1 MDQAAIDDPGYK
13 KRDQSMKKVCVT
25 GATGLLGTNV
35 ILKLLQN
42 GYSVIALVRKK
53 SSWLGE
59 ENENLKLVEADLL
72 CDISGHLTDI
82 DCIIHVAAETRQNLI
97 RYDEYRKVNYEAVVN
112 LFTHAELMGVKKF
125 LFVSTANT
133 LGFGNSASRG
143 SEKAPQI
150 YPFTHSLYAQSKQ
163 AAEDY
168 LLKNSKNTEVII
180 VNPTLMIGAY
190 DSKPSSGKIIFWA
203 WKKKL
208 VFYPKGGKNFVHVE
222 DAANGIVNAVEYGRT
237 GEKYLLA
244 NENLTYREFFKKVN
258 RITSQNPVMIAI
270 PNTLLSLLGLIGDG
284 LRTLK
289 IKTNLSTP
297 NMKALQIYNYYSNQ
311 KSADELGIQ
320 YQSVDRAIEDAVRY
334 FIENPVNNKK
344 TSS

>member
-1 MDQAAIDDPGYK
+1 
-13 KRDQSMKKVCVT
+13 MKKVCVT

-42 GYSVIALVRKK
+42 GYSVTALVRQK

-59 ENENLKLVEADLL
+59 ENENLMLVEADLL
-72 CDISGHLTDI
+72 CDISVYLTDI

-133 LGFGNSASRG
+133 LGFGNTAFLG

-150 YPFTHSLYAQSKQ
+150 YPFTHSLYAQSKLE
-163 AAEDY
+163 AEEY
-168 LLKNSKNTEVII
+168 LLKNSKNTDVII
-180 VNPTLMIGAY
+180 VNPTFMIGAY
-190 DSKPSSGKIIFWA
+190 DSKPSSGKIIFWV

-208 VFYPKGGKNFVHVE
+208 IFYPKGGKNFVHVE
-222 DAANGIVNAVEYGRT
+222 DAANGVVNAVEKGKN

-244 NENLTYREFFKKVN
+244 NENLSYREFFKKVN
-258 RITSQNPVMIAI
+258 RITRQNPIMIPI
-270 PNTLLSLLGLIGDG
+270 PNKLLSFLGLIGDV
-284 LRTLK
+284 LRKFK
-289 IKTNLSTP
+289 IKTDLSSS
-297 NMKALQIYNYYSNQ
+297 NMKALQISNYYSNQ
-311 KSADELGIQ
+311 KSIEELGVQ
-320 YQSVDRAIEDAVRY
+320 YQPIDKAIKDAVQY
-334 FIENPVNNKK
+334 FIENPVKNKK

>member
-1 MDQAAIDDPGYK
+1 
-13 KRDQSMKKVCVT
+13 MKKVCVT

-42 GYSVIALVRKK
+42 GYSVTALVRQK

-72 CDISGHLTDI
+72 CDISVYLTDI
-82 DCIIHVAAETRQNLI
+82 NCIIHVAAETRQNLI

-133 LGFGNSASRG
+133 LGFGNTAFLG

-150 YPFTHSLYAQSKQ
+150 YPFTHSLYAQSKLE
-163 AAEDY
+163 AEEY
-168 LLKNSKNTEVII
+168 LLKNSKNTDVII
-180 VNPTLMIGAY
+180 VNPTFMIGAY
-190 DSKPSSGKIIFWA
+190 DSKPSSGKIIFWV

-208 VFYPKGGKNFVHVE
+208 IFYPKGGKNFVHVE
-222 DAANGIVNAVEYGRT
+222 DAANGVVNAVEKGKN

-244 NENLTYREFFKKVN
+244 NENLSYREFFKKVN
-258 RITSQNPVMIAI
+258 RITRQNPIMIPI
-270 PNTLLSLLGLIGDG
+270 PNKLLSFLGLIGDV
-284 LRTLK
+284 LRKFK
-289 IKTNLSTP
+289 IKTDLSSS
-297 NMKALQIYNYYSNQ
+297 NMKALQISNYYSNQ
-311 KSADELGIQ
+311 KSIEELGVQ
-320 YQSVDRAIEDAVRY
+320 YQPIDKAIEDAVQY
-334 FIENPVNNKK
+334 FIENPVKNKK

>member
-1 MDQAAIDDPGYK
+1 
-13 KRDQSMKKVCVT
+13 MKKVCVT

-42 GYSVIALVRKK
+42 GYSVTALVRQK

-72 CDISGHLTDI
+72 CDISVYLTDM

-133 LGFGNSASRG
+133 LGFGNTAFLG

-150 YPFTHSLYAQSKQ
+150 YPFTHSLYAQSKLE
-163 AAEDY
+163 AEEY
-168 LLKNSKNTEVII
+168 LLKNSKNTDVII
-180 VNPTLMIGAY
+180 VNPTFMIGAY
-190 DSKPSSGKIIFWA
+190 DSKPSSGKIIFWV

-208 VFYPKGGKNFVHVE
+208 IFYPKGGKNFVHVE
-222 DAANGIVNAVEYGRT
+222 DAANGVVNAVEKGKN

-244 NENLTYREFFKKVN
+244 NENLSYRELFKKVN
-258 RITSQNPVMIAI
+258 RITRQNPIMIPI
-270 PNTLLSLLGLIGDG
+270 PNKLLSFLGLIGDV
-284 LRTLK
+284 LRKFK
-289 IKTNLSTP
+289 IKTDLSSS
-297 NMKALQIYNYYSNQ
+297 NMKALQISNYYSNQ
-311 KSADELGIQ
+311 KSIEELGVQ
-320 YQSVDRAIEDAVRY
+320 YQPIDKAIKDAVQY
-334 FIENPVNNKK
+334 FIENPVKNKK

>member
-1 MDQAAIDDPGYK
+1 M
-13 KRDQSMKKVCVT
+13 KRICVT

-42 GYSVIALVRKK
+42 GYSVTALVRQK

-72 CDISGHLTDI
+72 CDISVYLTDM

-133 LGFGNSASRG
+133 LGFGNTAFLG

-150 YPFTHSLYAQSKQ
+150 YPFTHSLYAQSKLE
-163 AAEDY
+163 AEEY
-168 LLKNSKNTEVII
+168 LLKNSKNTDVII
-180 VNPTLMIGAY
+180 VNPTFMIGAY
-190 DSKPSSGKIIFWA
+190 DSKPSSGKIIFWV

-208 VFYPKGGKNFVHVE
+208 IFYPKGGKNFVHVE
-222 DAANGIVNAVEYGRT
+222 DAANGIVNAVEKGKN

-244 NENLTYREFFKKVN
+244 NENLNYREFFKKVN
-258 RITSQNPVMIAI
+258 RITRQNPFMIPI
-270 PNTLLSLLGLIGDG
+270 PNKLLSFLGLIGDV
-284 LRTLK
+284 LRKFK
-289 IKTNLSTP
+289 IKTDLSSS
-297 NMKALQIYNYYSNQ
+297 NMKALQISNYYSNQ
-311 KSADELGIQ
+311 KSIEELGVQ
-320 YQSVDRAIEDAVRY
+320 YQPIDKAIEDAVQY
-334 FIENPVNNKK
+334 FIENPVKNKK

>member
-1 MDQAAIDDPGYK
+1 MDKASIDDPGNK
-13 KRDQSMKKVCVT
+13 KRDRSMKKVCVT

-35 ILKLLQN
+35 IIKLLQN

-59 ENENLKLVEADLL
+59 ENENLKLMEVDLSS
-72 CDISGHLTDI
+72 DISTLLTDI
-82 DCIIHVAAETRQNLI
+82 DCIIHIAAETRQNLI
-97 RYDEYRKVNYEAVVN
+97 GYDEYKKVNYDTVVN
-112 LFTHAELMGVKKF
+112 LFTYAELMGVKKF

-133 LGFGNSASRG
+133 LGFGNTAFWG

-150 YPFTHSLYAQSKQ
+150 YPFTHSFYAQSKL

-168 LLKNSKNTEVII
+168 LLKNNKNTEVTI
-180 VNPTLMIGAY
+180 VNPTFMIGAY

-208 VFYPKGGKNFVHVE
+208 LFYPKGGKNFVHVE
-222 DAANGIVNAVEYGRT
+222 DAATGIVNAVENGKA

-244 NENLTYREFFKKVN
+244 NENLSYKEFFKKVN
-258 RITSQNPVMIAI
+258 RVTNQNPMMIAI
-270 PNTLLSLLGLIGDG
+270 PNKVLSFLGLMGDG
-284 LRTLK
+284 LRRLK
-289 IKTNLSTP
+289 IKTNLSTS
-297 NMKALQIYNYYSNQ
+297 NMKALQICNYYSNQ
-311 KSADELGIQ
+311 KSVEELGIQ
-320 YQSVDRAIEDAVRY
+320 YQPVDKAIEDAIQY
-334 FIENPVNNKK
+334 FIKNPVNHKK

>member
-1 MDQAAIDDPGYK
+1 
-13 KRDQSMKKVCVT
+13 MKKVCVT

-42 GYSVIALVRKK
+42 GYSVTALVRQK

-72 CDISGHLTDI
+72 CDISVYLTDM

-133 LGFGNSASRG
+133 LGFGNTAFLG

-150 YPFTHSLYAQSKQ
+150 YPFTHSLYAQSKLE
-163 AAEDY
+163 AEEY
-168 LLKNSKNTEVII
+168 LLKNSKNTDVII
-180 VNPTLMIGAY
+180 VNPTFMIGAY
-190 DSKPSSGKIIFWA
+190 DSKPSSGKIIFWV

-208 VFYPKGGKNFVHVE
+208 IFYPKGGKNFVHVE
-222 DAANGIVNAVEYGRT
+222 DAANGIVNAVEKGKN

-244 NENLTYREFFKKVN
+244 NENLSYREFFKKVN
-258 RITSQNPVMIAI
+258 RITRQNPIMIPI
-270 PNTLLSLLGLIGDG
+270 PNKLLSFLGLIGDV
-284 LRTLK
+284 LRKFK
-289 IKTNLSTP
+289 IKTDLSSS
-297 NMKALQIYNYYSNQ
+297 NMKALQISNYYSNQ
-311 KSADELGIQ
+311 KSIEELGVQ
-320 YQSVDRAIEDAVRY
+320 YQPIDKAIKDAVQY
-334 FIENPVNNKK
+334 FIENPVKNKK

>member
-1 MDQAAIDDPGYK
+1 
-13 KRDQSMKKVCVT
+13 MKKVCVT

-42 GYSVIALVRKK
+42 GYSVTALVRQK

-72 CDISGHLTDI
+72 CDISVYLTDI
-82 DCIIHVAAETRQNLI
+82 NCIIHVAAETRQNLI

-133 LGFGNSASRG
+133 LGFGNTAFLG

-150 YPFTHSLYAQSKQ
+150 YPFTHSLYAQSKLE
-163 AAEDY
+163 AEEY
-168 LLKNSKNTEVII
+168 LLKNSKNTDVII
-180 VNPTLMIGAY
+180 VNPTFMIGAY
-190 DSKPSSGKIIFWA
+190 DSKPSSGKIIFWV

-208 VFYPKGGKNFVHVE
+208 IFYPKGGKNFVHVE
-222 DAANGIVNAVEYGRT
+222 DAANGVVNAVEKGKN

-244 NENLTYREFFKKVN
+244 NENLSYREFFKKVN
-258 RITSQNPVMIAI
+258 RITRQNPIMIPI
-270 PNTLLSLLGLIGDG
+270 PNKLLSFLGLIGDV
-284 LRTLK
+284 LRKFK
-289 IKTNLSTP
+289 IKT
-297 NMKALQIYNYYSNQ
+297 
-311 KSADELGIQ
+311 
-320 YQSVDRAIEDAVRY
+320 
-334 FIENPVNNKK
+334 
-344 TSS
+344 

>member
-1 MDQAAIDDPGYK
+1 
-13 KRDQSMKKVCVT
+13 MKKVCVT

-42 GYSVIALVRKK
+42 GYSVTALVRKK

-59 ENENLKLVEADLL
+59 ENKNLKLLEADLSS
-72 CDISGHLTDI
+72 DISVHLTDI
-82 DCIIHVAAETRQNLI
+82 DCIIHIAAETRQNLI

-133 LGFGNSASRG
+133 LGFGNTAFRG

-150 YPFTHSLYAQSKQ
+150 YPFTHSFYAQSKQ

-168 LLKNSKNTEVII
+168 LLKKCKNTEVII
-180 VNPTLMIGAY
+180 VNPTFMIGAY

-208 VFYPKGGKNFVHVE
+208 IFYPKGGKNFVHVE
-222 DAANGIVNAVEYGRT
+222 DAANGIVNAVEKGKN

-244 NENLTYREFFKKVN
+244 NENLSYRDFFKKVN
-258 RITSQNPVMIAI
+258 RITEQNPIMIPI
-270 PNTLLSLLGLIGDG
+270 PNKLLSFLGLMGDG
-284 LRTLK
+284 LRKLK
-289 IKTNLSTP
+289 IKTDLSSA
-297 NMKALQIYNYYSNQ
+297 NMKALQIFNYYSNQ
-311 KSADELGIQ
+311 KSIEELGVQ
-320 YQSVDRAIEDAVRY
+320 YRSIDKAIEEAVQY
-334 FIENPVNNKK
+334 FIENPVRNKK

>member
-1 MDQAAIDDPGYK
+1 
-13 KRDQSMKKVCVT
+13 MKKVCVT

-42 GYSVIALVRKK
+42 GYSVTALVRQK

-59 ENENLKLVEADLL
+59 ENENLMLVEADLL
-72 CDISGHLTDI
+72 CDISVYLTDI

-97 RYDEYRKVNYEAVVN
+97 RYDEYRKANYEAVVN

-133 LGFGNSASRG
+133 LGFGNTAFLG

-150 YPFTHSLYAQSKQ
+150 YPFTHSLYAQSKLE
-163 AAEDY
+163 AEEY
-168 LLKNSKNTEVII
+168 LLKNSKNTDVII
-180 VNPTLMIGAY
+180 VNPTFMIGAY
-190 DSKPSSGKIIFWA
+190 DSKPSSGKIIFWV

-208 VFYPKGGKNFVHVE
+208 IFYPKGGKNFVHVE
-222 DAANGIVNAVEYGRT
+222 DAANGVVNAVEKGKN

-244 NENLTYREFFKKVN
+244 NENLSYREFFKKVN
-258 RITSQNPVMIAI
+258 RITRQNPIMIPI
-270 PNTLLSLLGLIGDG
+270 PNKLLSFLGLIGDV
-284 LRTLK
+284 LRKFK
-289 IKTNLSTP
+289 IKTDLSSS
-297 NMKALQIYNYYSNQ
+297 NMKALQISNYYSNQ
-311 KSADELGIQ
+311 KSIEELGVQ
-320 YQSVDRAIEDAVRY
+320 YQPIDKAIKDAVQY
-334 FIENPVNNKK
+334 FIENPVKNKK

>member
-1 MDQAAIDDPGYK
+1 
-13 KRDQSMKKVCVT
+13 MKKVCVT

-42 GYSVIALVRKK
+42 GYSVTALVRQK

-72 CDISGHLTDI
+72 CDISVYLTDM

-133 LGFGNSASRG
+133 LGFGNSAFRG

-150 YPFTHSLYAQSKQ
+150 YPFTHSLYAQSKLE
-163 AAEDY
+163 AEEY
-168 LLKNSKNTEVII
+168 LLKNSKNTDVII
-180 VNPTLMIGAY
+180 VNPTFMIGAY
-190 DSKPSSGKIIFWA
+190 DSKPSSGKIIFWV

-208 VFYPKGGKNFVHVE
+208 IFYPKGGKNFVHVE
-222 DAANGIVNAVEYGRT
+222 DAANGVVNAVEKGKN

-244 NENLTYREFFKKVN
+244 NENLSYREFFKKVN
-258 RITSQNPVMIAI
+258 RITRQNPIMIPI
-270 PNTLLSLLGLIGDG
+270 PNKLLSFLGLIGDV
-284 LRTLK
+284 LRKFK
-289 IKTNLSTP
+289 IKTDLSSS
-297 NMKALQIYNYYSNQ
+297 NMKALQISNYYSNQ
-311 KSADELGIQ
+311 KSIEELGVQ
-320 YQSVDRAIEDAVRY
+320 YQPIDKAIEDAVQY
-334 FIENPVNNKK
+334 FNENPVKNKK

>member
-1 MDQAAIDDPGYK
+1 
-13 KRDQSMKKVCVT
+13 MKKICVT

-59 ENENLKLVEADLL
+59 ENENLKLIEADLL
-72 CDISGHLTDI
+72 SDVSAYLNHI
-82 DCIIHVAAETRQNLI
+82 DCIIHIAAETRQNLVSY
-97 RYDEYRKVNYEAVVN
+97 REYRKVNYETVVN
-112 LFTHAELMGVKKF
+112 LFTCAELVGVKKF

-133 LGFGNSASRG
+133 LGFGETAFWG

-150 YPFTHSLYAQSKQ
+150 YPFTHSWYAQSKL

-168 LLKNSKNTEVII
+168 LLKNFKNTEVVI
-180 VNPTLMIGAY
+180 VNPTFMIGAY

-208 VFYPKGGKNFVHVE
+208 IFYPKGGKNFVHVE
-222 DAANGIVNAVEYGRT
+222 DAATGIVNAIEKGQN

-244 NENLTYREFFKKVN
+244 NENLSYREFFRKVS
-258 RITSQNPVMIAI
+258 RITGQKPVMIAI
-270 PNTLLSLLGLIGDG
+270 PDKVLNFLGLIGDG
-284 LRTLK
+284 LRKLK
-289 IKTNLSTP
+289 IKTNLSSS
-297 NMKALQIYNYYSNQ
+297 NMKALQIRNYYNNR
-311 KSADELGIQ
+311 KSVEELGIS
-320 YQSVDRAIEDAVRY
+320 YQPVDKAIEDAVRY
-334 FIENPVNNKK
+334 FVKNKK
-344 TSS
+344 H

>member
-1 MDQAAIDDPGYK
+1 
-13 KRDQSMKKVCVT
+13 MKKVCVT

-42 GYSVIALVRKK
+42 GYSVTALVRQK

-72 CDISGHLTDI
+72 CDISVYLTDI
-82 DCIIHVAAETRQNLI
+82 NCIIHVAAETRQNLI

-133 LGFGNSASRG
+133 LGFGNTAFLG

-150 YPFTHSLYAQSKQ
+150 YPFTHSLYAQSKLE
-163 AAEDY
+163 AEEY
-168 LLKNSKNTEVII
+168 LLKNIKNTDVII
-180 VNPTLMIGAY
+180 VNPTFMIGAY
-190 DSKPSSGKIIFWA
+190 DSKPSSGKIIFWV

-208 VFYPKGGKNFVHVE
+208 IFYPKGGKNFVHVE
-222 DAANGIVNAVEYGRT
+222 DAANGVVNAVEKGKN

-244 NENLTYREFFKKVN
+244 NENLSYREFFKKVN
-258 RITSQNPVMIAI
+258 RITRQNPIMIPI
-270 PNTLLSLLGLIGDG
+270 PNKLLSFLGLIGDV
-284 LRTLK
+284 LRKFK
-289 IKTNLSTP
+289 IKTDLSSS
-297 NMKALQIYNYYSNQ
+297 NMKALQISNYYSNQ
-311 KSADELGIQ
+311 KSIEELGVQ
-320 YQSVDRAIEDAVRY
+320 YQPIDKAIKDAVQY
-334 FIENPVNNKK
+334 FIENPVKNKK

>member
-1 MDQAAIDDPGYK
+1 
-13 KRDQSMKKVCVT
+13 MKKVCVT

-42 GYSVIALVRKK
+42 GYSVTALVRQK

-72 CDISGHLTDI
+72 CDISVYLTDI

-97 RYDEYRKVNYEAVVN
+97 RYDEYRKANYEAVVN

-133 LGFGNSASRG
+133 LGFGNTAFLG
-143 SEKAPQI
+143 SEKALQI
-150 YPFTHSLYAQSKQ
+150 YPFTHSLYAQSKLE
-163 AAEDY
+163 AEEY
-168 LLKNSKNTEVII
+168 LLKNSKNTDVII
-180 VNPTLMIGAY
+180 INPTFMIGAY
-190 DSKPSSGKIIFWA
+190 DSKPSSGKIIFWV

-208 VFYPKGGKNFVHVE
+208 IFYPKGGKNFVHVE
-222 DAANGIVNAVEYGRT
+222 DAANGVVNAVEKGKN

-244 NENLTYREFFKKVN
+244 NENLNYREFFKKVN
-258 RITSQNPVMIAI
+258 RITRQNPIMIPI
-270 PNTLLSLLGLIGDG
+270 PNKLLSFLGLIGDV
-284 LRTLK
+284 LRKFK
-289 IKTNLSTP
+289 IKTDLSSS
-297 NMKALQIYNYYSNQ
+297 NMKALQISNYYSNQ
-311 KSADELGIQ
+311 KSIEELGVQ
-320 YQSVDRAIEDAVRY
+320 YQPIDKAIKDAVQY
-334 FIENPVNNKK
+334 FIENPVKNKK

>member
-1 MDQAAIDDPGYK
+1 
-13 KRDQSMKKVCVT
+13 MKKVCVT

-42 GYSVIALVRKK
+42 GYSVTAQVRQK

-72 CDISGHLTDI
+72 CDISVYLTDI
-82 DCIIHVAAETRQNLI
+82 NCIIHVAAETRQNLI

-133 LGFGNSASRG
+133 LGFGNTAFLG

-150 YPFTHSLYAQSKQ
+150 YPFTHSLYAQSKLE
-163 AAEDY
+163 AEEY
-168 LLKNSKNTEVII
+168 LLKNSKNTDVII
-180 VNPTLMIGAY
+180 VNPTFMIGAY
-190 DSKPSSGKIIFWA
+190 DSKPSSGKIIFWV

-208 VFYPKGGKNFVHVE
+208 IFYPKGGKNFVHVE
-222 DAANGIVNAVEYGRT
+222 DAANGVVNAVEKGKN

-244 NENLTYREFFKKVN
+244 NENLNYREFFKKVN
-258 RITSQNPVMIAI
+258 RITRQNPIMIPI
-270 PNTLLSLLGLIGDG
+270 PNKLLSFLGLIGDV
-284 LRTLK
+284 LRKFK
-289 IKTNLSTP
+289 IKTDLSSS
-297 NMKALQIYNYYSNQ
+297 NMKALQISNYYSNQ
-311 KSADELGIQ
+311 KSIEELGVQ
-320 YQSVDRAIEDAVRY
+320 YQPIDKAIKDAVQY
-334 FIENPVNNKK
+334 FIENPVKNKK